1 MAHRFRDAAYNE
13 QDLEVDQAIGFR
25 LRKFRRSQKISQ
37 SKLANFLGVTFQQIQ
52 KYERGKTRL
61 SASMM
66 VNAAA
71 MLKIS
76 VSELIGETRQKP
88 PGDSEIVAILAIP
101 GSAELLD
108 LYVSL
113 APEQRKALRAFAVSI
128 ASDSKAR
135 HTSGVRRNMSS

>member
-25 LRKFRRSQKISQ
+25 LRKFRRLQNISQ
-37 SKLANFLGVTFQQIQ
+37 SKLANCLSVTFQQIQ
-52 KYERGKTRL
+52 KYEAGKTRL

-71 MLKIS
+71 VLNIS
-76 VSELIGETRQKP
+76 VSELIGETRQKT
-88 PGDSEIVAILAIP
+88 PGDSEIIAILAIP

-108 LYVSL
+108 LYFSL

-128 ASDSKAR
+128 ASNSRAR
-135 HTSGVRRNMSS
+135 HTSGDRRNMSS